1 MMRKVC
7 ISTVAALVAAVSLVA
22 VKVRAERKAVQ
33 DHLLAVRAVPADSVR
48 YGPYPTEDRASQIAA
63 YFQRQGYNTRVILWN
78 SLPDIYYV
86 DVWL

>member
-1 MMRKVC
+1 MMQKVFV
-7 ISTVAALVAAVSLVA
+7 STLAALVAAVSLVA

-33 DHLLAVRAVPADSVR
+33 DHLLAVRAIPAGSVR
-48 YGPYPTEDRASQIAA
+48 YGPYPTEERASQIAA
-63 YFQRQGYNTRVILWN
+63 YFQRQGYNAHVISWS